1 MQIMEAEESG
11 RTLEDKE
18 PFKDWIPNA
27 VYSHLLLALNHA
39 CAASI
44 QSRST
49 KGKNC
54 ELTLEF
60 PPTKQS
66 AHIIPAKIIA

>member
-1 MQIMEAEESG
+1 MEAEESG

-18 PFKDWIPNA
+18 LFKDWIPNA

-44 QSRST
+44 QSRSA

-54 ELTLEF
+54 KLTLEF
-60 PPTKQS
+60 PQTKECTYNPS
-66 AHIIPAKIIA
+66 